1 MIQEVADAMEE
12 EVAEDASLADN
23 SLVHD
28 TLEAVAASVVV
39 EAAETSWEAVAVV
52 ATSSSSSSRQAVEAA
67 AADVLDLP
75 TRVLVVRQALAAAGG
90 YG

>member
-1 MIQEVADAMEE
+1 MEE

-28 TLEAVAASVVV
+28 TLEAVVASVV

-52 ATSSSSSSRQAVEAA
+52 ATSSSSSRQAVEAA